1 MTPGPRSAG
10 AATAHRPRLRRC
22 ASMGG
27 AATSYPAPMDRP
39 PAPGPPLPG
48 LKTSGGRDDGGS
60 SPPAGNVVWQRGA
73 VSRERRR
80 ERLGQ
85 RGGTLWLTGLPGA
98 GKTTIAMALEQRLA
112 EAGWLA
118 YVLDGDNL
126 RHGLNADLGF
136 DAAGRAE
143 NVRRTAEVARLIADT
158 GTICIV
164 SLISPYADDRA
175 RARAIHERARLDF
188 LEIFVDTPPAE
199 CERRDPKGLWARAR
213 RGEIARFTG
222 VDSPYEPPTDPQLTL
237 RTVDLPLEDELERL
251 IELLTAR
258 DLVRRGGPDPRRI
271 PSTP

>member
-1 MTPGPRSAG
+1 
-10 AATAHRPRLRRC
+10 
-22 ASMGG
+22 
-27 AATSYPAPMDRP
+27 
-39 PAPGPPLPG
+39 
-48 LKTSGGRDDGGS
+48 
-60 SPPAGNVVWQRGA
+60 VWQRGA

-98 GKTTIAMALEQRLA
+98 GKTTIAMALEERLA
-112 EAGWLA
+112 DAGCLA

-136 DAAGRAE
+136 DAASRAE

-158 GTICIV
+158 GTLCIV

-175 RARAIHERARLDF
+175 RARLIHERADLDF

-213 RGEIARFTG
+213 RGEISRFTG
-222 VDSPYEPPTDPQLTL
+222 VDSPYEPPSDPQLTL
-237 RTVDLPLEDELERL
+237 RTIDLPLEDELERL
-251 IELLTAR
+251 IELLAAQG
-258 DLVRRGGPDPRRI
+258 LVRRDG
-271 PSTP
+271 

>member
-1 MTPGPRSAG
+1 MAR
-10 AATAHRPRLRRC
+10 
-22 ASMGG
+22 
-27 AATSYPAPMDRP
+27 
-39 PAPGPPLPG
+39 
-48 LKTSGGRDDGGS
+48 
-60 SPPAGNVVWQRGA
+60 PPAGNVVWQRGA

-98 GKTTIAMALEQRLA
+98 GKTTIAMALEERLA
-112 EAGWLA
+112 DAGCLA

-158 GTICIV
+158 GTLCIV

-175 RARAIHERARLDF
+175 RARLIHERADLDF

-213 RGEIARFTG
+213 RGEISRFTG
-222 VDSPYEPPTDPQLTL
+222 VDSPYEPPSDPQLTL
-237 RTVDLPLEDELERL
+237 RTIDLPLEDELERL
-251 IELLTAR
+251 IELLAAQ
-258 DLVRRGGPDPRRI
+258 DLVRRHG
-271 PSTP
+271 

>member
-1 MTPGPRSAG
+1 
-10 AATAHRPRLRRC
+10 
-22 ASMGG
+22 
-27 AATSYPAPMDRP
+27 MDRP
-39 PAPGPPLPG
+39 RAPGPPLLGPE
-48 LKTSGGRDDGGS
+48 TSEAYDAGGS
-60 SPPAGNVVWQRGA
+60 APPAGNVVWQRGA

-98 GKTTIAMALEQRLA
+98 GKTTIAMALEERLA

-158 GTICIV
+158 GMICVV

-175 RARAIHERARLDF
+175 RARAVHERARLDF

-222 VDSPYEPPTDPQLTL
+222 VDSPYEPPTHPQLTL

-251 IELLTAR
+251 LELLTAR
-258 DLVRRGGPDPRRI
+258 NLVRRGGRGSQRR
-271 PSTP
+271 